1 MSVIRRGVDL
11 LPLPTQYTTAELVE
25 RYRKHL
31 ETKINVQ
38 ACEGIDIPLENI
50 HKALRT
56 RPFEHQGAITQWALR
71 GGKRLIAAQFGLGKT
86 TMASE
91 CMRQIHL
98 ATGGKT
104 LIIGE
109 LNVKYQ
115 FQQVDGPRLGMDIV
129 YVRNDEEIAAC
140 TSPYM
145 YTNYERVRDG
155 GISPYYLRIFT
166 AVSLDEASVLADYG
180 SKTFQLFSELF
191 KDTQYKF
198 AATATPA
205 RNKYKELL
213 HYAHWLGIADSGQ
226 ALTKYFKRNSQKAN
240 ELIPMAIMSLVTA
253 DGQQ

>member
-1 MSVIRRGVDL
+1 MSTIRRGVDL

-129 YVRNDEEIAAC
+129 YVRNDEEIATC

-155 GISPYYLRIFT
+155 GISPEAHGHANKWPLTNATSGGDGVPDLPPETRQRMAQVWIGRKHRPE
-166 AVSLDEASVLADYG
+166 SLKKKAEA
-180 SKTFQLFSELF
+180 EL
-191 KDTQYKF
+191 
-198 AATATPA
+198 
-205 RNKYKELL
+205 
-213 HYAHWLGIADSGQ
+213 
-226 ALTKYFKRNSQKAN
+226 
-240 ELIPMAIMSLVTA
+240 V
-253 DGQQ
+253 

>member
-1 MSVIRRGVDL
+1 MSTIRRGVDL

-98 ATGGKT
+98 AAEVAR
-104 LIIGE
+104 LQGE
-109 LNVKYQ
+109 SARQAQTILYLTAQCQECVEQ
-115 FQQVDGPRLGMDIV
+115 LQQE
-129 YVRNDEEIAAC
+129 N
-140 TSPYM
+140 T
-145 YTNYERVRDG
+145 
-155 GISPYYLRIFT
+155 
-166 AVSLDEASVLADYG
+166 
-180 SKTFQLFSELF
+180 
-191 KDTQYKF
+191 
-198 AATATPA
+198 
-205 RNKYKELL
+205 KE
-213 HYAHWLGIADSGQ
+213 
-226 ALTKYFKRNSQKAN
+226 
-240 ELIPMAIMSLVTA
+240 
-253 DGQQ
+253 